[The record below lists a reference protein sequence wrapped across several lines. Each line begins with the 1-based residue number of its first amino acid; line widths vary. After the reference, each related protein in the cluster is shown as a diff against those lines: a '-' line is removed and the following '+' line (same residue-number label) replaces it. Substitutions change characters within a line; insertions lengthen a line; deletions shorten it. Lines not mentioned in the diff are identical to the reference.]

1 MITLMEACYWNCF
14 TPKVLN
20 EDNKEQHMETASRS
34 YFIYK
39 RISEQNI
46 LEIQNQFKHFDN
58 MLYLQRL
65 NYYTYLNLNLHY
77 QIKWSLITQNF
88 NTNIDQHTICTI
100 SYTHGTN
107 Y

>member
-1 MITLMEACYWNCF
+1 MEACYSYM
-14 TPKVLN
+14 PKVLN
-20 EDNKEQHMETASRS
+20 ENNKKLYTW
-34 YFIYK
+34 K
-39 RISEQNI
+39 TNLTEQNI
-46 LEIQNQFKHFDN
+46 PEIRNQFKHFDN

-65 NYYTYLNLNLHY
+65 NYYTYLNLNLRY

-100 SYTHGTN
+100 SYTHVTN